1 MSLPTSSAPR
11 PTSLRPRRPT
21 DDPGAVRALERVRET
36 QRELDV
42 AQQAAEEA
50 MVRRNLAVT
59 YAREA
64 GVPAALLQASTSL
77 PPAELELAVARGE
90 LLTTGGVRALS

>member
-1 MSLPTSSAPR
+1 MSLPTPSAPR
-11 PTSLRPRRPT
+11 PKDLRHRRSA
-21 DDPGAVRALERVRET
+21 DDPGAVRALERVREA

-77 PPAELELAVARGE
+77 PPAALELAVARGE

>member
-1 MSLPTSSAPR
+1 
-11 PTSLRPRRPT
+11 
-21 DDPGAVRALERVRET
+21 
-36 QRELDV
+36 
-42 AQQAAEEA
+42 

-77 PPAELELAVARGE
+77 PPAGLELAVARGE
-90 LLTTGGVRALS
+90 LLTADGVRAFS